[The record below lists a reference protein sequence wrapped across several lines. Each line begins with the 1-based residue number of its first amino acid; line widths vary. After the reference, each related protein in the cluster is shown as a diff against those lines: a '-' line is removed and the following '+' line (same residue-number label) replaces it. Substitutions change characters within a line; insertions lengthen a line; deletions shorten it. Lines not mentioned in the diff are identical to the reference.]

1 MQMRAGVAK
10 KTIRS
15 IRQQAFEATHLFDSH
30 PESSLDFEKVRAA
43 VKDGY
48 NRPFLLI
55 DSTIVR
61 EKTRR
66 FTAAMPRVLAHYA
79 VKANPD
85 PRILKLM
92 LEQGCEIAGGRPALT
107 VGPLGEVG
115 PQLADGGQ
123 MQRGQQHRQAGEI
136 NRDRS
141 LGFVLRQHGS
151 TSPRVAG
158 SSTS

>member
-66 FTAAMPRVLAHYA
+66 FTAVMPRVLPHYA
-79 VKANPD
+79 VKAKPH
-85 PRILKLM
+85 PPLLKLM
-92 LEQGCEIAGGRPALT
+92 LEQSAGIEIASIAELELLLALRGRA
-107 VGPLGEVG
+107 
-115 PQLADGGQ
+115 AD
-123 MQRGQQHRQAGEI
+123 
-136 NRDRS
+136 
-141 LGFVLRQHGS
+141 VLYSH
-151 TSPRVAG
+151 
-158 SSTS
+158 

>member
-10 KTIRS
+10 KPIRS

-48 NRPFLLI
+48 DKPFLLI
-55 DSTIVR
+55 DSAIVR

-66 FTAAMPRVLAHYA
+66 FTAAMPRVLPHYA

-85 PRILKLM
+85 PRVLKLT
-92 LEQGCEIAGGRPALT
+92 LEEGSGFEIASITDLAVPPALA
-107 VGPLGEVG
+107 V
-115 PQLADGGQ
+115 
-123 MQRGQQHRQAGEI
+123 
-136 NRDRS
+136 
-141 LGFVLRQHGS
+141 
-151 TSPRVAG
+151 
-158 SSTS
+158 

>member
-15 IRQQAFEATHLFDSH
+15 VRQQAFEATHLFDSH

-48 NRPFLLI
+48 DRPFLLI

-66 FTAAMPRVLAHYA
+66 FTAAMPRVRPLFRSRSRTRIHACSSSCSR
-79 VKANPD
+79 KAPD
-85 PRILKLM
+85 S
-92 LEQGCEIAGGRPALT
+92 
-107 VGPLGEVG
+107 
-115 PQLADGGQ
+115 
-123 MQRGQQHRQAGEI
+123 
-136 NRDRS
+136 RS
-141 LGFVLRQHGS
+141 
-151 TSPRVAG
+151 
-158 SSTS
+158 

>member
-15 IRQQAFEATHLFDSH
+15 VRQQAFEATHLFDSH

-48 NRPFLLI
+48 DKPFLLI

-66 FTAAMPRVLAHYA
+66 FTAAMPRVLPHYA

-92 LEQGCEIAGGRPALT
+92 L
-107 VGPLGEVG
+107 
-115 PQLADGGQ
+115 
-123 MQRGQQHRQAGEI
+123 
-136 NRDRS
+136 
-141 LGFVLRQHGS
+141 
-151 TSPRVAG
+151 
-158 SSTS
+158 

>member
-48 NRPFLLI
+48 DKPFLLI
-55 DSTIVR
+55 DSAIVR

-66 FTAAMPRVLAHYA
+66 FTAVMPRVLPHYA

-85 PRILKLM
+85 PRVLKLM
-92 LEQGCEIAGGRPALT
+92 LEEGAGFEIAGIAELDLLLGLVVPAAGVLYSDT
-107 VGPLGEVG
+107 VSVRH
-115 PQLADGGQ
+115 D
-123 MQRGQQHRQAGEI
+123 
-136 NRDRS
+136 
-141 LGFVLRQHGS
+141 
-151 TSPRVAG
+151 VAC
-158 SSTS
+158 

>member
-48 NRPFLLI
+48 DRPFLLI

-66 FTAAMPRVLAHYA
+66 FTAAMPRVLPHYA

-92 LEQGCEIAGGRPALT
+92 LEQIGRASCRARVEIWLETESARAIGMR
-107 VGPLGEVG
+107 
-115 PQLADGGQ
+115 
-123 MQRGQQHRQAGEI
+123 EI
-136 NRDRS
+136 DAART
-141 LGFVLRQHGS
+141 LRNEG
-151 TSPRVAG
+151 T
-158 SSTS
+158 

>member
-15 IRQQAFEATHLFDSH
+15 VRQQAFEATHLFDAH

-66 FTAAMPRVLAHYA
+66 FTAAMPRVLPHYA

-85 PRILKLM
+85 PRSVELM
-92 LEQGCEIAGGRPALT
+92 HEH
-107 VGPLGEVG
+107 GPGFEV
-115 PQLADGGQ
+115 ASITDV
-123 MQRGQQHRQAGEI
+123 
-136 NRDRS
+136 D
-141 LGFVLRQHGS
+141 LRL
-151 TSPRVAG
+151 
-158 SSTS
+158 

>member
-48 NRPFLLI
+48 EKPFLLI
-55 DSTIVR
+55 DSAIVR

-66 FTAAMPRVLAHYA
+66 FTAAMPRVRPHYA

-85 PRILKLM
+85 PRVLKLM
-92 LEQGCEIAGGRPALT
+92 LGEGSGFEIASISELDLLLE
-107 VGPLGEVG
+107 LGVSA
-115 PQLADGGQ
+115 ADIFYSNPGKSHDQITYSG
-123 MQRGQQHRQAGEI
+123 
-136 NRDRS
+136 S
-141 LGFVLRQHGS
+141 KGFERY
-151 TSPRVAG
+151 
-158 SSTS
+158 

>member
-48 NRPFLLI
+48 DRPFLLI

-66 FTAAMPRVLAHYA
+66 FTAAMPRVLPHYA
-79 VKANPD
+79 VKANAD
-85 PRILKLM
+85 PRILKPM
-92 LEQGCEIAGGRPALT
+92 LDRGARHRRDSGEAQGRPRGRRLPRGLA
-107 VGPLGEVG
+107 V
-115 PQLADGGQ
+115 PQ
-123 MQRGQQHRQAGEI
+123 
-136 NRDRS
+136 S
-141 LGFVLRQHGS
+141 
-151 TSPRVAG
+151 
-158 SSTS
+158 